1 MPGKQVERRR
11 QERSED
17 AEVWKEEDRETLLK
31 LSGFFDKWNSRH
43 GTKKQDEPKKDQSF
57 LEMIGI
63 KL

>member
-1 MPGKQVERRR
+1 MPNKQVERRR

-17 AEVWKEEDRETLLK
+17 AAVWEDEERKTLLK

-43 GTKKQDEPKKDQSF
+43 GTKKEESPKKDQSF